1 MLSTAVVL
9 ICDIDGS
16 RRVCRAL
23 LDCGSQANFVSKKF
37 VEALCLETRPL
48 NVSISGVNGTVT
60 LSNHVVRIKLQ
71 LRLNSYTVAI
81 ECIDQVTDKIPAV
94 SSGQDKFNFPRNIRL
109 ADFTYRHIDLL
120 IGVVLESDMRWS
132 SQVFRQAPNSSE
144 NTTELDFD
152 GSFGQHHID
161 RFKSSLVSRV
171 RIQCE
176 ITRTYQSCLANGRH
190 LCAIGQLDNR
200 EKYVRD
206 SLFRQR
212 VSKFSG

>member
-1 MLSTAVVL
+1 MPSAADPSTNNTDKEVASKAILSLSVLATHASRSFNSEQVMLSTAVVL

-48 NVSISGVNGTVT
+48 NVSISGVNGTVI

-109 ADFTYRHIDLL
+109 ADFTYHHIDLL
-120 IGVVLESDMRWS
+120 IGVVLESDMR
-132 SQVFRQAPNSSE
+132 
-144 NTTELDFD
+144 
-152 GSFGQHHID
+152 
-161 RFKSSLVSRV
+161 
-171 RIQCE
+171 
-176 ITRTYQSCLANGRH
+176 
-190 LCAIGQLDNR
+190 
-200 EKYVRD
+200 
-206 SLFRQR
+206 
-212 VSKFSG
+212 